1 MLQNGITVD
10 LNKYSGDLALFFKA
24 FGDNTRIRILCFLL
38 EGEHCVQEI
47 SDELSLTQSAVS
59 HQLSLLKNVRLVK
72 SRREGKNIIY
82 SLDDDHVE
90 TILRQGLTHIAHR

>member
-1 MLQNGITVD
+1 MPHNGETGD
-10 LNKYSGDLALFFKA
+10 LNRYSEDLALFFKA
-24 FGDNTRIRILCFLL
+24 FGDNTRVRMLCFLL

-47 SDELSLTQSAVS
+47 SEKLGLTQSAVS
-59 HQLSLLKNVRLVK
+59 HQLSLLRNVRLVK